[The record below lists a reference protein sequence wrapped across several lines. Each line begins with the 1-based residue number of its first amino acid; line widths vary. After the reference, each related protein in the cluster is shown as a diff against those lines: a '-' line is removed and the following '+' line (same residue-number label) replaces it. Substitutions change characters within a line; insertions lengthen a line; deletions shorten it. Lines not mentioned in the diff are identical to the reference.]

1 MVLYTWVTWRSRD
14 SSTYSEGNTRLGR
27 SRVRMRAHLRAHRE
41 VDVPSATHGNPSGAA
56 VVLCVAFS

>member
-1 MVLYTWVTWRSRD
+1 MVLYTWVNWRSRD

-27 SRVRMRAHLRAHRE
+27 SSVSMRAHLRAHRE
-41 VDVPSATHGNPSGAA
+41 VEVPPAIHGNPSGA